1 MALNQAPEPFRGTR
15 PAKARAFQVNRGSNA
30 SASMIIDDRNGL
42 SFCNPEV
49 PLARH
54 PLELRHGWIKM
65 VPVITSTRP
74 CHRTWFEH
82 AGIIEACRRNN
93 EHRRHSQEGQK
104 DRRAAGWTKAA
115 ALDGSA
121 VTRALPIRHVSNRR
135 HLGTDEGDV

>member
-15 PAKARAFQVNRGSNA
+15 PAKARAFQVSGGSNA
-30 SASMIIDDRNGL
+30 SASMIIDGRNGL
-42 SFCNPEV
+42 SFYNPEM

-74 CHRTWFEH
+74 SYGSWFEH

-93 EHRRHSQEGQK
+93 ENVRHGQEGQK
-104 DRRAAGWTKAA
+104 DRRAAGWTEAA
-115 ALDGSA
+115 ALNGA
-121 VTRALPIRHVSNRR
+121 AIARALPMGHVSNGR
-135 HLGTDEGDV
+135 HIGTNEGDV